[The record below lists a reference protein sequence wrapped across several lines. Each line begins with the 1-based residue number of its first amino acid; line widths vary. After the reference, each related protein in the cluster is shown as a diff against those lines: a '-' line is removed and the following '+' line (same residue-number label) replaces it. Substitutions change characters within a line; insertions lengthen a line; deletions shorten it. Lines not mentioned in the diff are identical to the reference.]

1 MLAKLLKYDLKSTK
15 KQTVVLLFIVLG
27 ATVLGIINEVVRGLL
42 PDEGGSF
49 IARAMI
55 GNTLRSLE
63 EIAFL
68 VLAGIFT
75 ASVVLMLWRF
85 YQSTATDEAYLTF
98 TLPAKTSSILLSKYL
113 AEIIR
118 CAEILL
124 SAFVGGFL
132 ILFTQSLMTGG
143 VQVEEDL
150 EIPGEFW
157 AIFWAAVVLAITYAL
172 CSMMTYDFA
181 IFTGSVIAKKQKLLA
196 AIGMIF
202 LFHFV
207 TSILVEIFVIGTVVG
222 AFGTDG
228 ASGLYTYVTTVLWIA
243 SGVCVLLG
251 TLFFFLTER
260 LMRKKLNLA

>member
-1 MLAKLLKYDLKSTK
+1 MFAKLLKYDLKSTK
-15 KQTVVLLFIVLG
+15 KQTVVLLFVILG
-27 ATVLGIINEVVRGLL
+27 ATVLGIVNAIVTGLL

-49 IARAMI
+49 AARAMLER
-55 GNTLRSLE
+55 TLENLQGLS
-63 EIAFL
+63 IL
-68 VLAGIFT
+68 VLTGTFT
-75 ASVVLMLWRF
+75 ASVVLLLWRF

-98 TLPAKTSSILLSKYL
+98 TLPAKTSSILLSKYVS
-113 AEIIR
+113 EIIR
-118 CAEILL
+118 SAEILL

-132 ILFTQSLMTGG
+132 ILFTQSLMTDG

-172 CSMMTYDFA
+172 CSMMTYNFA

-207 TSILVEIFVIGTVVG
+207 TSILVEIFVIGTVFG

-228 ASGLYTYVTTVLWIA
+228 ASGLYTYVTTVLWVA
-243 SGVCVLLG
+243 AGVCVGLG
-251 TLFFFLTER
+251 VLFFFLTER